1 LVPRDIFE
9 NAVKWRTSAFHV
21 SAMIGPALGGFI
33 IAWSLPAAYLFS
45 AACTAVFMLIL
56 SRLSIP
62 PAPRAKPGNMLR
74 QLGEGLHFVWRQK
87 LVLGAISLDLF
98 AVLFGGAVYL
108 LPIFAT
114 DILAVGEQ
122 GLGWLRAAP
131 AIGAFCMALYLAHA
145 PPMRHAGRTLF
156 LCIAGFGVATILFGL
171 SESFLLSM
179 AMLFLTGGFD
189 NVSMVVRGTLIQLA
203 TPNEMRGRVA
213 AVNGIFIGSSN
224 ELGGFESGLVAQ
236 WFNPVISVV
245 SGGVGTLLVVA
256 AWTGLFPS
264 LRRLHSFG
272 ELSDATMLPSPPAVD
287 EAKRARQPT

>member
-1 LVPRDIFE
+1 
-9 NAVKWRTSAFHV
+9 
-21 SAMIGPALGGFI
+21 MGGFI
-33 IAWSLPAAYLFS
+33 IAWSISAAYLFS
-45 AACTAVFMLIL
+45 AACTTVFMIIL
-56 SRLSIP
+56 SRLEIP
-62 PAPRAKPGNMLR
+62 HAPRAKHGAMLR
-74 QLGEGLHFVWRQK
+74 QLGEGLSFVWRQK

-114 DILAVGEQ
+114 DILHVGEE

-131 AIGAFCMALYLAHA
+131 AIGAFGMALFLAHA
-145 PPMRHAGRTLF
+145 PPMRRAGVTLLF
-156 LCIAGFGVATILFGL
+156 CVAGFGVATILFGF
-171 SESFLLSM
+171 SKNFLLSLG
-179 AMLFLTGGFD
+179 MLFLTGALD

-236 WFNPVISVV
+236 WFNPIISVV
-245 SGGVGTLLVVA
+245 SGGIGTLLVVL

-264 LRRLHSFG
+264 LRRLRSFS
-272 ELSDATMLPSPPAVD
+272 ELRDSTVTPSAPPLEATES
-287 EAKRARQPT
+287 AKPRS